1 MHKHIYANRLSNKIL
16 SSLTSSTTLYT
27 LLHWETLLYDLDEV
41 HALFSTLQGTVN
53 MNCCHLKETV
63 INLYLSFKKI
73 TLNIWIAIQIIISLK
88 YNFDLKIIEKYKSY
102 QYSQKV

>member
-63 INLYLSFKKI
+63 INLY
-73 TLNIWIAIQIIISLK
+73 
-88 YNFDLKIIEKYKSY
+88 NFDLKIIEKYKSY